1 MNTSLS
7 KRAIYAYQFPTNNI
21 FKSDKIC
28 RLLSDLWKSCDYQ
41 TIDSLECENLQDP
54 AGIILF
60 IATSINDLQ
69 TLSRVKCP
77 SSVIK
82 IVAYFLDR
90 EEFKIVNEKKFRI
103 DLKSRGF
110 QYIYPDCSINNN
122 RLDLIYCSCAKILDT
137 VYFKT
142 TRNKF
147 TLSYLG
153 KDVGE
158 YLQVD
163 PSSKFA
169 EITQMGWYLRD
180 MALDHADS
188 LAGGIAVRFG
198 SGFLTTASKTDKY
211 RITPDRICYVESYS
225 PQLNK
230 VQVVGIDPPSSESA
244 LFYSCFQE
252 FPNINVILHF
262 HHKPITSGGQFDRY
276 RTSNYI
282 PYGTLAEA
290 DIVTAKLRETED
302 FVIANAHGEFA
313 FGSDFE
319 GVKNTIDRI
328 VNLL

>member
-1 MNTSLS
+1 MNTNLTE
-7 KRAIYAYQFPTNNI
+7 RTIYIYEFPTTNI

-28 RLLSDLWKSCDYQ
+28 QLLSDLWKACDYQ
-41 TIDSLECENLQDP
+41 IINSLDCDNLQNP
-54 AGIILF
+54 AGIVLF
-60 IATSINDLQ
+60 LVTSIDDLQ
-69 TLSRVKCP
+69 ALSQVKCP

-82 IVAYFLDR
+82 IVAYFLNH
-90 EEFKIVNEKKFRI
+90 EEFEVVDDKNFRLA
-103 DLKSRGF
+103 LKSRGF

-147 TLSYLG
+147 MLTYLG
-153 KDVGE
+153 KDIEE

-169 EITQMGWYLRD
+169 EITQMGWYMRD
-180 MALDHADS
+180 MALNHADS

-198 SGFLTTASKTDKY
+198 RGFLTTATKTDKY
-211 RITPDRICYVESYS
+211 RIAPDRICYVENYIANS
-225 PQLNK
+225 NE
-230 VQVVGIDPPSSESA
+230 VQVVGTYPPSSESA
-244 LFYSCFQE
+244 LFYQCFQE
-252 FPNINVILHF
+252 FPEIDVILHF
-262 HHKPITSGGQFDRY
+262 HHKPISCGEQFDRY

-313 FGSDFE
+313 FGSDFNA
-319 GVKNTIDRI
+319 VKNTIDRI